1 LNDGRGGIVLRSGR
15 VLDPSSGRDELA
27 DVRVA
32 GGSVIAIEKRVEP
45 STGDHVIELA
55 GMLVTPGLVDP
66 HVHLREPGG
75 EAKETIAT
83 GASAAVAGGFTT
95 ICPMPNTQPVI
106 DTPER
111 VRDVVERGRSAGMA
125 RVLPIGAATVASA
138 GEMPTDAKSL
148 AAAGA
153 VAVSD
158 DGQPIATAEMLARVL
173 GGAARAGVVVADHC
187 EDLGL
192 SRGGAILTG
201 EVADRLGVGGIPP
214 EAESA
219 AVERDLEV
227 LARVGGRLH
236 LCHLSTAESVRL
248 VREAKQA
255 GLPVTAEACP
265 HHLTLTVDCTEGKG
279 SIAKMN
285 PPLAETA
292 DRAALVEALADG
304 TIDCVA
310 TDHAPHTNAE
320 KARPLGEA
328 PFGVIGLETAFG
340 VVYTELVERGDV
352 GLRTLL
358 ARMTVDPARAF
369 GIERGRLEVGA
380 PADVAVF
387 DLDQEWEV
395 EPERFRSKARNTPW
409 AGATLHGRPT
419 LTIVAGKVVFDGR

>member
-1 LNDGRGGIVLRSGR
+1 MSRARVGIVLRGGR
-15 VLDPSSGRDELA
+15 VLDPGTGRDELA
-27 DVRVA
+27 DVRMA
-32 GGSVIAIEKRVEP
+32 GGIVTAIDKRVEP
-45 STGDHVIELA
+45 TSGDHVVELE

-66 HVHLREPGG
+66 HVHLREPGQ

-95 ICPMPNTQPVI
+95 ICAMPNTQPVI

-111 VRDVVERGRSAGMA
+111 VRDVVERGRSVGMA

-138 GEMPTDAKSL
+138 GEIPTDAKSL

-153 VAVSD
+153 VALSD
-158 DGQPIATAEMLARVL
+158 DGQPIATAELLARVL
-173 GGAARAGVVVADHC
+173 GGAERAGLVVADHC

-192 SRGGAILTG
+192 SRGGAIFAG
-201 EVADRLGVGGIPP
+201 DVADRLGVGGIPP

-236 LCHLSTAESVRL
+236 LCHISTAESVRL

-265 HHLTLTVDCTEGKG
+265 HHLTLTVDCVESEG

-285 PPLAETA
+285 PPLAQSE
-292 DRAALVEALADG
+292 DRAALIEALADG

-320 KARPLGEA
+320 KTRSLGEA

-340 VVYTELVERGDV
+340 VVYTELVVRGDV
-352 GLRTLL
+352 SLRTLL

-369 GIERGRLEVGA
+369 GIARGRLEVGV

-409 AGATLHGRPT
+409 SGAKLRGRPT
-419 LTIVAGKVVFDGR
+419 LTMVAGEVVFDGR

>member
-1 LNDGRGGIVLRSGR
+1 MLRGGR

-32 GGSVIAIEKRVEP
+32 GGTVIAIEKRVEP
-45 STGDHVIELA
+45 AAGDQVIELA

-95 ICPMPNTQPVI
+95 ICAMPNTQPVI
-106 DTPER
+106 DTTER
-111 VRDVVERGRSAGMA
+111 VRDVIERGRSAGMA

-138 GEMPTDAKSL
+138 GEIPTDAKSL

-153 VAVSD
+153 IAVSD
-158 DGQPIATAEMLARVL
+158 DGQPIATAEILARVL
-173 GGAARAGVVVADHC
+173 DGAGRAGVVVADHC
-187 EDLGL
+187 EDQGL
-192 SRGGAILTG
+192 SGRGAIFAG
-201 EVADRLGVGGIPP
+201 EVADRLGVAGIPP
-214 EAESA
+214 AAESA

-248 VREAKQA
+248 VREAKQT

-265 HHLTLTVDCTEGKG
+265 HHLTLTVDCTERQG
-279 SIAKMN
+279 SMAKMN
-285 PPLAETA
+285 PPLAEFE
-292 DRAALVEALADG
+292 DRVALVEALVDG

-310 TDHAPHTNAE
+310 TDHAPHTAAE
-320 KARPLGEA
+320 KTRPLSEA

-340 VVYTELVERGDV
+340 VVYTELVERGV
-352 GLRTLL
+352 VSLRTLL

-369 GIERGRLEVGA
+369 GIARGRLEIGA

-409 AGATLHGRPT
+409 AGTTLRGRPM
-419 LTIVAGKVVFDGR
+419 LTMVAGEIVFDGR

>member
-1 LNDGRGGIVLRSGR
+1 VLRGGR

-32 GGSVIAIEKRVEP
+32 DGTVIAIEKRVEP
-45 STGDHVIELA
+45 AAGDHVIDLA

-138 GEMPTDAKSL
+138 GETPTDAQSL

-153 VAVSD
+153 IAISD
-158 DGQPIATAEMLARVL
+158 DGQPIATAEILARVL
-173 GGAARAGVVVADHC
+173 GDAARAGVVVADHC
-187 EDLGL
+187 EDLSL
-192 SRGGAILTG
+192 SRGGAILAG

-214 EAESA
+214 EAETA

-248 VREAKQA
+248 VREAKRA

-265 HHLTLTVDCTEGKG
+265 HHLTLTVDCTERQGA
-279 SIAKMN
+279 IAKMN
-285 PPLAETA
+285 PPLAESG
-292 DRAALVEALADG
+292 DRSALVGALLDG

-310 TDHAPHTNAE
+310 TDHAPHTKAE
-320 KARPLGEA
+320 KARPLSEA

-352 GLRTLL
+352 SLRTLL
-358 ARMTVDPARAF
+358 ARMTVDPARVF

-409 AGATLHGRPT
+409 AGASLRGRPT
-419 LTIVAGKVVFDGR
+419 LTIVAGEIVFDGR

>member
-1 LNDGRGGIVLRSGR
+1 MLRGGR
-15 VLDPSSGRDELA
+15 VLDPNSARDELA
-27 DVRVA
+27 DVRVVA
-32 GGSVIAIEKRVEP
+32 GTVIAIEKHVEP
-45 STGDHVIELA
+45 ASGDNVIELA

-75 EAKETIAT
+75 EASETIAT

-95 ICPMPNTQPVI
+95 ICAMPNTRPVI

-111 VRDVVERGRSAGMA
+111 VRGVVARGRSARMA

-138 GEMPTDAKSL
+138 GETPTDVQAL

-153 VAVSD
+153 IAVSD
-158 DGQPIATAEMLARVL
+158 DGQPISTAEMLARVL
-173 GGAARAGVVVADHC
+173 GDAAIAGVVVADHC

-192 SRGGAILTG
+192 SRGGAILAG
-201 EVADRLGVGGIPP
+201 KVADQLGVGGIPR

-236 LCHLSTAESVRL
+236 LCHLSTAESVQL

-265 HHLTLTVDCTEGKG
+265 HHLTLTVDCTEKQG
-279 SIAKMN
+279 STAKMN
-285 PPLAETA
+285 PPLAETG
-292 DRAALVEALADG
+292 DRSALVAALVDG

-310 TDHAPHTNAE
+310 TDHAPHTKRE
-320 KARPLGEA
+320 KARPLSEA

-352 GLRTLL
+352 SLTTLL

-380 PADVAVF
+380 PADLAVF
-387 DLDQEWEV
+387 DLDREWEV

-409 AGATLHGRPT
+409 AGATLRGRPM
-419 LTIVAGKVVFDGR
+419 LTIVAGEVVFDGR

>member
-1 LNDGRGGIVLRSGR
+1 LNDERGVIVLRGGR

-32 GGSVIAIEKRVEP
+32 GGTVIAIEKRVEP
-45 STGDHVIELA
+45 SAGDHVIELA
-55 GMLVTPGLVDP
+55 GMLVTPGLVDS

-95 ICPMPNTQPVI
+95 ICAMPNTQPVI

-111 VRDVVERGRSAGMA
+111 VCDVVERGRSAGMA

-138 GEMPTDAKSL
+138 GEVPTDAKSL

-153 VAVSD
+153 IAVSD
-158 DGQPIATAEMLARVL
+158 DGQPIATAEILVRVL

-192 SRGGAILTG
+192 SRGGAILAG

-227 LARVGGRLH
+227 LARGGGRLH

-248 VREAKQA
+248 VREAKHA

-265 HHLTLTVDCTEGKG
+265 HHLTLTVDCTERQG

-285 PPLAETA
+285 PPLAESA
-292 DRAALVEALADG
+292 DRAALVEALVDG

-320 KARPLGEA
+320 KARPLSEA

-340 VVYTELVERGDV
+340 VVYTELVERGDIS
-352 GLRTLL
+352 LRTLL

-409 AGATLHGRPT
+409 AGTTLRGRPT
-419 LTIVAGKVVFDGR
+419 LTMVAGEVVFDGR

>member
-1 LNDGRGGIVLRSGR
+1 MNRARIGIVLRGGR

-32 GGSVIAIEKRVEP
+32 GGTVITIEKRVEP
-45 STGDHVIELA
+45 AAGDLVIDLA

-95 ICPMPNTQPVI
+95 ICAMPNTQPVI

-111 VRDVVERGRSAGMA
+111 VRDVIERGRSAGMA

-138 GEMPTDAKSL
+138 GEIPTDAESL

-153 VAVSD
+153 IAVSD
-158 DGQPIATAEMLARVL
+158 DGQPIATAEILARVL
-173 GGAARAGVVVADHC
+173 DGAARAGVVVADHC

-192 SRGGAILTG
+192 SQGGAIRAG

-248 VREAKQA
+248 VREAKQV

-265 HHLTLTVDCTEGKG
+265 HHLTLTVDCTERQG

-285 PPLAETA
+285 PPLAESE
-292 DRAALVEALADG
+292 DRVALIEALVDG

-310 TDHAPHTNAE
+310 TDHAPHTAAE
-320 KARPLGEA
+320 KARPLSEA

-352 GLRTLL
+352 SLRTLL

-369 GIERGRLEVGA
+369 GIERGRLEIGA

-387 DLDQEWEV
+387 DLDQKWEV

-409 AGATLHGRPT
+409 AGTTLRGRPT
-419 LTIVAGKVVFDGR
+419 LTIVAGDIVFDGR